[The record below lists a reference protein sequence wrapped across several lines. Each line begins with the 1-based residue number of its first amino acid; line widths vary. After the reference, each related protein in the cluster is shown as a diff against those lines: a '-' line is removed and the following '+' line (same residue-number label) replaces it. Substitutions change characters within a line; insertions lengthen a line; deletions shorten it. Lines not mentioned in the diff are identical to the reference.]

1 MGWVLLPTNYVDAV
15 WSGLK
20 KYQLINNND
29 STVSLQDVTVY
40 SQRENSFFGAKE
52 ANRMN
57 EALNT
62 IMSMVENGTDLY
74 EAFQNYFTTQKQVFT
89 EKADQTANDFK
100 GYADKLK
107 AQGDQIIEGIK
118 TDYREEMDTYEGQQQ
133 QVFDAWFQA
142 IRDRLSQDA
151 AGELMN
157 YCIDLD
163 ERLSAIEYMVV
174 HNEFAAPLNLE
185 DEEGSFLVD
194 ENDNAILLDWK
205 YKEV

>member
-1 MGWVLLPTNYVDAV
+1 MSWVLLPTNYKDAV
-15 WSGLK
+15 WNGLK
-20 KYQLINNND
+20 KYQLINNPD
-29 STVSLQDVTVY
+29 GTVSLQDVTVY
-40 SQRENSFFGAKE
+40 SQRDDSFFGAKE
-52 ANRMN
+52 ANRMD

-74 EAFQNYFTTQKQVFT
+74 EAFQKYFDTQKQVFT
-89 EKADQTANDFK
+89 EKADKTATDLDT
-100 GYADKLK
+100 YADGLK

-151 AGELMN
+151 AGELMD
-157 YCIDLD
+157 YCNDLD
-163 ERLSAIEYMVV
+163 ARLSAVEYMIV
-174 HNEFAAPLNLE
+174 HNDFTAPLNLE
-185 DEEGSFLVD
+185 DEVGSFLVD

>member
-1 MGWVLLPTNYVDAV
+1 MAWEMLPTNYTDAV

-40 SQRENSFFGAKE
+40 SKREQSFFGSKE

-62 IMSMVENGTDLY
+62 LMSMVESGTDLY
-74 EAFQNYFTTQKQVFT
+74 ETFQTYFNTQKERFT
-89 EKADQTANDFK
+89 ESVDQKSSEFSD
-100 GYADKLK
+100 YADGLK
-107 AQGDQIIEGIK
+107 TQGDQIIEGIK
-118 TDYREEMDTYEGQQQ
+118 TDYREEMDTYEEQQQ

-151 AGELMN
+151 AGELMDL
-157 YCIDLD
+157 CTDLD
-163 ERLSAIEYMVV
+163 ERLSAVEYMIV
-174 HNEFAAPLNLE
+174 HNDFTAPLNVE
-185 DEEGSFLVD
+185 DETNSILVD